1 MARARSRAEQEQI
14 VTAWRRSGQ
23 AARTYARRAGVSA
36 ASLHRWASL
45 SRAPASA
52 DAAMLVEVVP
62 SEAGEARWA
71 WELEFAAGTLRVRA
85 PLEPKAA
92 KVIVE
97 VLARVGRR

>member
-1 MARARSRAEQEQI
+1 
-14 VTAWRRSGQ
+14 
-23 AARTYARRAGVSA
+23 
-36 ASLHRWASL
+36 
-45 SRAPASA
+45 
-52 DAAMLVEVVP
+52 MLVEVVP

-97 VLARVGRR
+97 ALARVGRR